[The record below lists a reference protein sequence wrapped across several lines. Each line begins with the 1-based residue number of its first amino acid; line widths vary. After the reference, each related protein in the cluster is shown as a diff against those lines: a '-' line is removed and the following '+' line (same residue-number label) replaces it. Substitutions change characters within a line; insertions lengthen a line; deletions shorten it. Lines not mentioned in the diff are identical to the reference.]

1 MGATGLRFKMPEST
15 NIQIADI
22 RRRARFRQNGMTL
35 LELLIAI
42 TVLSIGMLGASGMIL
57 AAVKSD
63 ARNKNDTAAV
73 VLDQEILE
81 RFATYANYPVSGT
94 VTVSDCGTNVANNKH
109 LANVAGAVP
118 PGNGA
123 TLTATGDID
132 WTQPAPTMATP
143 AVAGYAMDY
152 QTCNGDIYEVRWNVS
167 RVDGET
173 NIAALTVSS
182 RQIAAANSNQTMLF
196 SIPTTLRTIID

>member
-1 MGATGLRFKMPEST
+1 MAESS
-15 NIQIADI
+15 NIQIAEI
-22 RRRARFRQNGMTL
+22 PRGARFRQSGMTL

-42 TVLSIGMLGASGMIL
+42 TVLSIGMLGASVMIV
-57 AAVKSD
+57 AAMKSD
-63 ARNKNDTAAV
+63 ARNRNDTAAV

-81 RFATYANYPVSGT
+81 RFATYANYPKSGT
-94 VTVSDCGTNVANNKH
+94 VTVPDCGTNIANNVH
-109 LANVAGAVP
+109 LANVAGAFA

-123 TLTATGDID
+123 ALTATGDID

-143 AVAGYAMDY
+143 TVAGYAMDY
-152 QTCNGDIYEVRWNVS
+152 QTCNGDTYEVRWNVTQ
-167 RVDGET
+167 VDTET

-182 RQIAAANSNQTMLF
+182 RQIASANSNQTLLF